1 MIAELRGAIGSASAQ
16 QLYQKKKK
24 KGVHPFTRAG
34 GWGSTAK
41 IVEFDRLEEAARESA
56 ARQSCMQRWLSRPD
70 CTEEFV
76 TCRVWNGKSSPGGL
90 TAEMFRQLPEEE
102 LVRREASIQDMFRSL
117 SFEAS
122 WTVITASL
130 VPKKAVT
137 RALSDM
143 RPISGLCHIC
153 KLLGHIWMDALPPL
167 QWMAPQSRF
176 VRGRQLG
183 EAAFVLSVVS
193 EGAKE
198 WATPVYVGQ
207 LDLRHAVLN
216 ALLQKASPN
225 AADCCDIFHLCTGV
239 STALAYT
246 FAGPLCLKQ
255 NGVFTFVTTSGCT
268 DQHTAHSHHIGSGT
282 GYRSFRQ
289 LTIRSSRELHG
300 GRRHLLVPGS
310 GRKRQDLLV
319 TK

>member
-216 ALLQKASPN
+216 ALLQRQVQMQLIAVTSFTCALVSALHSRTLSQGPCVSSKTVFSHLSP
-225 AADCCDIFHLCTGV
+225 HLV
-239 STALAYT
+239 APISTLRT
-246 FAGPLCLKQ
+246 H
-255 NGVFTFVTTSGCT
+255 TTLEAE
-268 DQHTAHSHHIGSGT
+268 QVTAHSANSRFAARANCT
-282 GYRSFRQ
+282 AAEDTCLFRAVA
-289 LTIRSSRELHG
+289 
-300 GRRHLLVPGS
+300 GRDKICL
-310 GRKRQDLLV
+310 
-319 TK
+319 